1 MGLAPGLR
9 FRVAP
14 LFHCRADWPE
24 RLRLNGGAVQCEGV
38 ALPRDDWRRCS
49 AVELDLLVGR
59 SSVPSGC
66 GDTIDLLTLPAHVR
80 RWWWEQ
86 LETDDA
92 APDTRSRYAGFVG
105 DLRDFLRFK
114 RLPVPDEC
122 KADVV
127 ASRPGQ
133 MSIRLDSN
141 GTVAGFRF
149 GALAPQTIDAAPIAV
164 FNLGDE
170 ATHVVVLNR
179 AGPTNALAELL
190 APESAYPLVRV
201 RIDPGE
207 GLWFPSP
214 PPAFDGWTI
223 GKDDVDVVLVLYS

>member
-14 LFHCRADWPE
+14 LFHCRADWPQ
-24 RLRLNGGAVQCEGV
+24 RLRVNGGAVQCDGV
-38 ALPRDDWRRCS
+38 VLPRDDWRRCS
-49 AVELDLLVGR
+49 AVELDLLVEPEP
-59 SSVPSGC
+59 VPSGC

-86 LETDDA
+86 VETDDA
-92 APDTRSRYAGFVG
+92 APDSRSRYAGFVG

-114 RLPVPDEC
+114 RLPVPDDC
-122 KADVV
+122 AADVV

-133 MSIRLDSN
+133 RSIRLDRA
-141 GTVAGFRF
+141 GAVAGFAA
-149 GALAPQTIDAAPIAV
+149 GPIAPSTGECADPLAV

-170 ATHVVVLNR
+170 RTHVVLLNR
-179 AGPTNALAELL
+179 TGANGVAEFV
-190 APESAYPLVRV
+190 ARESAYPLVRV
-201 RIDPGE
+201 YLDAGE

-214 PPAFDGWTI
+214 APAFDGCTVD
-223 GKDDVDVVLVLYS
+223 KADLDVILVLSA